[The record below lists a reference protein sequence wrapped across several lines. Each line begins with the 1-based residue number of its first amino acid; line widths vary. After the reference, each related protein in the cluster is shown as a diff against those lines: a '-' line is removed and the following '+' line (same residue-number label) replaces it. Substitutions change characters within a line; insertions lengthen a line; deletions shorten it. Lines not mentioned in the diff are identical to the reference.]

1 MDEWEN
7 WETVSIESELDRLRD
22 ERTENESQLTPS
34 QTRTASS
41 SNSIWRILLGLLI
54 GLTILIM
61 VCLFL
66 IK

>member
-1 MDEWEN
+1 MEDW
-7 WETVSIESELDRLRD
+7 
-22 ERTENESQLTPS
+22 NESFLAVEVERELEKHKAERETLNLS

-41 SNSIWRILLGLLI
+41 SNSIWRILLGLLV

-61 VCLFL
+61 ICLFL